1 MPSLPEAVAQLWRDT
16 GSSPRPSA
24 GAESLIAFELN
35 NGVAIPEE
43 LAAFYQVTNGVEI
56 DNNLFAVWELAEVRR
71 VPAALGDFRGS
82 PDYGRISTTLPNADE
97 YFAFADYMIMSHV
110 FAVHVLSGSG
120 ALGEIIWI
128 SGSEHGIAAKSF
140 RDFWGAYLKDPMEA
154 VQINS

>member
-1 MPSLPEAVAQLWRDT
+1 MPSLPESVAQLWRDT

-43 LAAFYQVTNGVEI
+43 LAAFYQVTNGIES
-56 DNNLFAVWELAEVRR
+56 DSNLFAVWELADVRR
-71 VPAALGDFRGS
+71 VPAALGDFRGI
-82 PDYGRISTTLPNADE
+82 PDYGRIAETLPNANE
-97 YFAFADYMIMSHV
+97 YFAFADFMIMFHV
-110 FAVHVLSGSG
+110 FAVYIAPDSS

-140 RDFWGAYLKDPMEA
+140 RDFWGAYLNDPMEA

>member
-1 MPSLPEAVAQLWRDT
+1 MRSLPESVAQLWRDS
-16 GSSPRPSA
+16 GSVTRPSA
-24 GAESLIAFELN
+24 GAEALIAFELH

-56 DNNLFAVWELAEVRR
+56 DSNLFAVWELAEVRR
-71 VPAALGDFRGS
+71 VPVALGDFRGI
-82 PDYGRISTTLPNADE
+82 PDYGRIATTLPHADE

-110 FAVHVLSGSG
+110 FAVYIAPESG
-120 ALGEIIWI
+120 ALGEVIWI

-140 RDFWGAYLKDPMEA
+140 RDFWDAYLEDPMEA